1 METVAQR
8 STKIIRDHLVN
19 HNGQLY
25 CQALLGCGFVGNTVP
40 SDIPGHVGMEELPTS
55 DSSNPGIVVGAALA
69 GRRPIYV
76 IRYQGFGWYNLVT
89 IVNYAAKS
97 KEMWGEPCPVYVR
110 GIGMEGHIGPVA
122 SNSHHSMVL
131 RMPGIKCFAPM
142 TPNEYQW
149 CWDEFMNGD
158 DPVYCSETRRSFGIS
173 EEMPDDL
180 SHDLPDATIIGISV
194 ARLGLKKAKNRLES
208 DLPPN
213 TVKINIA
220 GLVSLNPLIL
230 SEKLQSS
237 IRASN
242 KVYLID
248 SDYEQGGAVQNI
260 AYQIHE
266 KTGVLPKV
274 LGLDNKS
281 AGFADHCDNLTPDTD
296 RIIRFVTE
304 TYFYKN

>member
-19 HNGQLY
+19 NNGQLY

-97 KEMWGEPCPVYVR
+97 KEMWNEPCPVYVR

-149 CWDEFMNGD
+149 CWDEFMAGD
-158 DPVYCSETRRSFGIS
+158 DPVYCSETRRSFGIN
-173 EEMPDDL
+173 EEMPDEL
-180 SHDLPDATIIGISV
+180 SYILPDVTIIGIS
-194 ARLGLKKAKNRLES
+194 AGRLGLREAKSRLES
-208 DLPPN
+208 EDDLN
-213 TVKINIA
+213 VDIA
-220 GLVSLNPLIL
+220 GLVSLNPLVL
-230 SEKLQSS
+230 SRELKMS
-237 IRASN
+237 IISAES
-242 KVYLID
+242 VYLVD

-260 AYQIHE
+260 AYQIHAQ
-266 KTGVLPKV
+266 TGILPRV
-274 LGLDNKS
+274 MGLENRS
-281 AGFADHCDNLTPDTD
+281 AGFADHCDNLTPDAD
-296 RIIRFVTE
+296 RIIKFVRE
-304 TYFYKN
+304 TYGND